1 MKIPNAFR
9 VPAFMLAA
17 LLALALPEIPN
28 APAQTVTQQ
37 PQFIAP
43 NTIKDLGNGPIEL
56 RTVLGNAWAFTSSGS
71 GVGST
76 SGSATLLTLTATPT
90 TVPLVGGI
98 ISGAG
103 ITSGTTVSA
112 YSGVSVTLS
121 AAMTVAASTPVA
133 WGAACPAF
141 SGGLPAPNLPLQAG
155 TAPTDLPL
163 YTQARICGYSA
174 NGPGATVLPF
184 AIGAH

>member
-1 MKIPNAFR
+1 MKDILKRFGIG
-9 VPAFMLAA
+9 LAIGLA
-17 LLALALPEIPN
+17 LLATPAL
-28 APAQTVTQQ
+28 AQTVTQQ

-56 RTVLGNAWAFTSSGS
+56 RTVLGNGWLFTSQGS

-90 TVPLVGGI
+90 TLPIVGGI
-98 ISGAG
+98 ISGSG
-103 ITSGTTVSA
+103 ITSGTTVTA
-112 YSGVSVTLS
+112 VSTGLTLTMS
-121 AAMTVAASTPVA
+121 AAMTVPSGSAVA

-141 SGGLPAPNLPLQAG
+141 SGGLPAPNLPAQAG
-155 TAPTDLPL
+155 DALNDLPL

-174 NGPGATVLPF
+174 NGPGFTVLPF